1 MIITSGC
8 ILFLLFYTYI
18 HSFPMPV
25 DNFKSLQAY
34 SVGLRQEAIL
44 VGGKVVHLKVGS
56 FASNLHGAF
65 DHAKAVLGSYTEK
78 KNVREADDKGGV
90 EGEGEAGFAQYA
102 QKLEDHL
109 TEALTMVSERPSD
122 EFADAIYRIVHADPS
137 SLNGEYWLNV
147 SLLERVVEWLPQ
159 WILDTIIVSKF
170 Q

>member
-78 KNVREADDKGGV
+78 KNVREGDKGGWK
-90 EGEGEAGFAQYA
+90 GKGRQGLHNTH
-102 QKLEDHL
+102 K
-109 TEALTMVSERPSD
+109 
-122 EFADAIYRIVHADPS
+122 
-137 SLNGEYWLNV
+137 SLK
-147 SLLERVVEWLPQ
+147 
-159 WILDTIIVSKF
+159 II
-170 Q
+170 

>member
-1 MIITSGC
+1 
-8 ILFLLFYTYI
+8 
-18 HSFPMPV
+18 MPV

-78 KNVREADDKGGV
+78 KNVREGDKGGV

-109 TEALTMVSERPSD
+109 TEALTMV
-122 EFADAIYRIVHADPS
+122 YRLMNLQTQSTELCTPAQAVWTAS
-137 SLNGEYWLNV
+137 TGWTLACSNE
-147 SLLERVVEWLPQ
+147 
-159 WILDTIIVSKF
+159 
-170 Q
+170 